1 MPDNSYDNGNGLY
14 NSFSEIPYRPHPH
27 TYSRKKH
34 NDIVMK
40 IVTIEYSTKQN
51 NENQK
56 NV

>member
-51 NENQK
+51 NEN
-56 NV
+56 